1 MKKKTAKKEL
11 TSKVKLKKAWNEWKG
26 TLILLLMLCAFRS
39 AIADWNDVPTG
50 SMKPTILEG
59 DRVIVNKLAYD
70 LKIPFTNV
78 KLLKWGNP
86 ERGDI
91 VVFYSPVDGTRFI
104 KRIIAVPGD
113 EIAVLNNQ
121 VILNGEP
128 QTISKDNIFCDYNL
142 RNMTLQENLAGRTHS
157 IMLTPENKSIK
168 FLNPTKVPDDSYFV
182 MGDNRD
188 NSFDSR
194 YFGFVTRDS
203 ILGQGTA
210 VAFSL
215 NRAFIKLE

>member
-70 LKIPFTNV
+70 LKIPFTTV

-104 KRIIAVPGD
+104 KRVIAVPGD

-142 RNMTLQENLAGRTHS
+142 RNMTLQENLAGNTHS

-203 ILGQGTA
+203 IIGQGTA